1 MAETSP
7 EPLSLST
14 DNQAP
19 LVDPNPENPN
29 TDSPTSPSTQHSLQ
43 SFTSIDAI
51 PEPKTSASIGSSI
64 LQEIVSASQ
73 HGNITVLR
81 HYLDPSNTSPI
92 SANITDSN
100 GITLVHWAAL
110 NNRLEALKYLVS
122 IGADADIPAGDMGA
136 TPLLWAVRYGLVYI
150 ADYLIRET
158 NADVHIKDKNGIGIL
173 MAAVFSSNVMMV
185 VYILWTLSYK
195 PQDIDITDP
204 SGRTSLHWAAYQGD
218 FLTVDVL
225 LLAGAKVDIQDSEG
239 FTPLHWGL
247 VNGSKAVLTSLINA
261 KSDITLKT
269 GNEKTCWDIAADMKN
284 SSTWATVLKETGRD
298 PVIGMKNEKKVLG
311 KEWAHFLIF
320 IMPYFILPL
329 TLDIFTSDHSVIMK
343 VAEFIFI
350 LIVHQVSLKLVLVPS
365 LELSKPS
372 LLKTP
377 LFAGYFSATA
387 YWCIVTW
394 LFKVLPNTY
403 ANNPF
408 ENIVFF
414 FGAFLTMLTFFKAMN
429 MDPGFIPQETDPGTI
444 SQTIFQLLKE
454 RKFDSLN
461 YCIYT
466 NIRKPLFSKYSKDKK
481 LNVARFDHYCPWV
494 NNDIGIRN
502 HKVFFFFVLFLE
514 LTLTVWLN
522 LALKFLSL
530 FETSSYASAC
540 NYLPHSLCQA
550 FNHSPFVFNLLIW
563 CSFQLMW
570 LSLLFFLQIIQISK
584 GLTAY
589 EFSKVH
595 NHNHST
601 PETSFSSVPAD
612 EFNKA
617 KDQERQQDTSTI
629 GLNGHVDDNAIDSGD
644 ENLAIPQCACLSS
657 LSRDTSS
664 GIFASRFIA
673 LPITLASRIMSSKFC
688 KMVGLEQMMVLT
700 TDLVNHEKDISQ
712 QNKLDF
718 GLKTNWLDFLFLRRT
733 GDEYSFRTLTALPIN
748 GEGNLNGRLVDYYTL
763 FTLPEFV

>member
-298 PVIGMKNEKKVLG
+298 P
-311 KEWAHFLIF
+311 EWAHFLIF

-343 VAEFIFI
+343 VAEFITI

-481 LNVARFDHYCPWV
+481 LNVARFDHYC
-494 NNDIGIRN
+494 
-502 HKVFFFFVLFLE
+502 
-514 LTLTVWLN
+514 
-522 LALKFLSL
+522 
-530 FETSSYASAC
+530 
-540 NYLPHSLCQA
+540 
-550 FNHSPFVFNLLIW
+550 
-563 CSFQLMW
+563 
-570 LSLLFFLQIIQISK
+570 
-584 GLTAY
+584 LTAY

-657 LSRDTSS
+657 LSRGTSS

>member
-51 PEPKTSASIGSSI
+51 PEPKTSASIDSSI

-284 SSTWATVLKETGRD
+284 SSTWATV
-298 PVIGMKNEKKVLG
+298 
-311 KEWAHFLIF
+311 
-320 IMPYFILPL
+320 
-329 TLDIFTSDHSVIMK
+329 
-343 VAEFIFI
+343 
-350 LIVHQVSLKLVLVPS
+350 SLKLVLVPS

-502 HKVFFFFVLFLE
+502 HK
-514 LTLTVWLN
+514 
-522 LALKFLSL
+522 
-530 FETSSYASAC
+530 
-540 NYLPHSLCQA
+540 
-550 FNHSPFVFNLLIW
+550 
-563 CSFQLMW
+563 
-570 LSLLFFLQIIQISK
+570 
-584 GLTAY
+584 
-589 EFSKVH
+589 FSKVH

-657 LSRDTSS
+657 LSRGTSS

-688 KMVGLEQMMVLT
+688 KMVGLEQVMVLT